1 MQEYQRRKRE
11 DEKILE
17 MARKAREEEMMLA
30 NKLTEAE
37 KYRIKERV
45 SLSLKLLYEKLSVCH
60 SLHLRFKIALN
71 ISVNC
76 KTTGVLFS
84 AC

>member
-11 DEKILE
+11 DEQILE

-45 SLSLKLLYEKLSVCH
+45 GVFLELLYEKLSVSH
-60 SLHLRFKIALN
+60 SLHL
-71 ISVNC
+71 
-76 KTTGVLFS
+76 
-84 AC
+84 